1 MFDWFKKNKQDPK
14 PQQVARDVASK
25 ESENNATSVS
35 ASAGSATGSVLRHS
49 HVSEK
54 ATRGFAVNQYTFI
67 VDPRATK
74 SAVRDAV
81 QKAYKVHVVSV
92 NIIRRDGKA
101 RRIGRF
107 TGRSPSSQKAIVT
120 IQAGQ
125 AITSVQS

>member
-14 PQQVARDVASK
+14 LRQVARDVASE
-25 ESENNATSVS
+25 ESENNETSVG
-35 ASAGSATGSVLRHS
+35 ASAGSATGSVLRYS

-107 TGRSPSSQKAIVT
+107 TGRSPSSKKAIVT